1 MQSGLQKLETILAK
15 LILSNRLSHATEC
28 WKNLGE
34 NGDFRDAGRVSRTI
48 TTPPENENGV
58 CEDRNLQKAIYSI
71 TFDALNPENQR
82 MIVNY

>member
-1 MQSGLQKLETILAK
+1 MDYRSWKLHWQSSYCQTDY
-15 LILSNRLSHATEC
+15 SHATEC
-28 WKNLGE
+28 WKNLGV

-71 TFDALNPENQR
+71 KFEALNPENQR